1 MFSNKDFDIVIIGG
15 GHAGVEAALAASRMG
30 KSVAIITMDSRKLA
44 LMSCNPAIGGIA
56 KSHVVKEI
64 DALGGIMGTAADA
77 TGIQFRKLN
86 LSRGPAVWSTR
97 VQCDRRAYNDFICD
111 FVAHTKNIEVIE
123 ALAGQIVVENGHI
136 TGVRTENGDL
146 ILCRAI
152 IIATGTFLGGLI
164 HIGEKKIKAGRIGE
178 NAAYKLSDSF
188 RELGFEISRLKTGTP
203 PRLNGDTIDWDK
215 CEKQPG
221 HEPIPFFSPK
231 SRRAH
236 FEQSPC
242 YLTYTTDETKK
253 HILENIHRSPMFSG
267 QIKSVGPRYCPSI
280 EDKFFRFADKERHQL
295 FLEPE
300 GNGTSEVYPNG
311 FSTSLPEEVQ
321 SVAIRTVTGLENV
334 EITRPGYAV
343 EYDYCPAHQIKPS
356 LETRRVQGLFF
367 AGQINGTSGYEEAA
381 GQGLMAGVNAVL
393 HIEKEPALVLDRS
406 EAYIGV
412 MIDDLTTRST
422 SEPYRLFT
430 SRAEYRLA
438 MREDNARDRLSK
450 YSDRYGLVE
459 KRELRAFEETQNQT
473 DAAVKFCKTTFVPVS
488 GLSEFN
494 GRLHGKSKIS
504 LEYLVKQPDLSIAEI
519 LPVLARYDGRFS
531 DIPEVFERAA
541 IKIRYQGYVEK
552 QEREIKKFK
561 KLEHERIPDGFSF
574 EGIKGL
580 KKEAS
585 EKFLRFQPGS
595 LGQAGRIEG
604 VTPGDVAVLSVYLK
618 RFKALAG

>member
-15 GHAGVEAALAASRMG
+15 GHAGVEAALAAARMG
-30 KSVAIITMDSRKLA
+30 KTTAIITMESSKLA

-56 KSHVVKEI
+56 KSHVVKEV
-64 DALGGIMGTAADA
+64 DALGGVMGIAADA
-77 TGIQFRKLN
+77 SGIQFRKLN

-97 VQCDRRAYNDFICD
+97 VQCDRRGYNDFICNY
-111 FVAHTKNIEVIE
+111 VAGVKSITVIE
-123 ALAGQIVVENGHI
+123 GLAGQIVTEKGQVIGI
-136 TGVRTENGDL
+136 RTEKGDL
-146 ILCRAI
+146 ILCKAI
-152 IIATGTFLGGLI
+152 IVATGTFLGGLI

-188 RELGFEISRLKTGTP
+188 REFGFELSRLKTGTP
-203 PRLNGDTIDWDK
+203 PRLDGNTIDWDK

-221 HEPIPFFSPK
+221 HEPIPFFSPRT
-231 SRRAH
+231 SRTP

-242 YLTYTTDETKK
+242 YLTYTTAATKSN
-253 HILENIHRSPMFSG
+253 ILENLHRSPMFSG

-300 GNGTSEVYPNG
+300 GNGTSEIYPNG
-311 FSTSLPEEVQ
+311 FSTALPEEVQ
-321 SVAIRTVTGLENV
+321 VAAIRTVIGLENV

-356 LETRRVQGLFF
+356 LETRLVKGLFF

-381 GQGLMAGVNAVL
+381 GQGLAAGINAVL
-393 HIEKEPALVLDRS
+393 YIEKEPAFILDRS

-422 SEPYRLFT
+422 TEPYRLFT

-438 MREDNARDRLSK
+438 MREDNARDRLTK
-450 YSDRYGLVE
+450 YAEMYGLIDKSE
-459 KRELRAFEETQNQT
+459 LGSFREIQNRT
-473 DAAVKFCKTTFVPVS
+473 DEAVKFCKTTFVPVAD
-488 GLSEFN
+488 LLEFN
-494 GRLHGKSKIS
+494 RLLNGKTKVS
-504 LEYLVKQPDLSIAEI
+504 LEYLVKQPDISIAEV

-531 DIPEVFERAA
+531 DNPEVFERAA

-561 KLEHERIPDGFSF
+561 KLENETIPESF
-574 EGIKGL
+574 AFKDIKGL

-585 EKFLRFQPGS
+585 EKFQRFRPGS

>member
-1 MFSNKDFDIVIIGG
+1 
-15 GHAGVEAALAASRMG
+15 
-30 KSVAIITMDSRKLA
+30 
-44 LMSCNPAIGGIA
+44 
-56 KSHVVKEI
+56 
-64 DALGGIMGTAADA
+64 MGTAADA

-152 IIATGTFLGGLI
+152 IAATGTFLGGLI

-221 HEPIPFFSPK
+221 HEPIPFFSQK

-253 HILENIHRSPMFSG
+253 HILENIHRYPMFSG

-300 GNGTSEVYPNG
+300 GNGTGEIYPNG

-321 SVAIRTVTGLENV
+321 VAAIRTVIGLQNV
-334 EITRPGYAV
+334 EITRPGYA
-343 EYDYCPAHQIKPS
+343 
-356 LETRRVQGLFF
+356 
-367 AGQINGTSGYEEAA
+367 
-381 GQGLMAGVNAVL
+381 
-393 HIEKEPALVLDRS
+393 
-406 EAYIGV
+406 
-412 MIDDLTTRST
+412 
-422 SEPYRLFT
+422 
-430 SRAEYRLA
+430 
-438 MREDNARDRLSK
+438 
-450 YSDRYGLVE
+450 
-459 KRELRAFEETQNQT
+459 
-473 DAAVKFCKTTFVPVS
+473 
-488 GLSEFN
+488 
-494 GRLHGKSKIS
+494 
-504 LEYLVKQPDLSIAEI
+504 
-519 LPVLARYDGRFS
+519 
-531 DIPEVFERAA
+531 
-541 IKIRYQGYVEK
+541 
-552 QEREIKKFK
+552 
-561 KLEHERIPDGFSF
+561 
-574 EGIKGL
+574 
-580 KKEAS
+580 
-585 EKFLRFQPGS
+585 
-595 LGQAGRIEG
+595 
-604 VTPGDVAVLSVYLK
+604 
-618 RFKALAG
+618 

>member
-236 FEQSPC
+236 FEQ
-242 YLTYTTDETKK
+242 
-253 HILENIHRSPMFSG
+253 
-267 QIKSVGPRYCPSI
+267 
-280 EDKFFRFADKERHQL
+280 
-295 FLEPE
+295 
-300 GNGTSEVYPNG
+300 
-311 FSTSLPEEVQ
+311 
-321 SVAIRTVTGLENV
+321 
-334 EITRPGYAV
+334 
-343 EYDYCPAHQIKPS
+343 
-356 LETRRVQGLFF
+356 
-367 AGQINGTSGYEEAA
+367 
-381 GQGLMAGVNAVL
+381 
-393 HIEKEPALVLDRS
+393 
-406 EAYIGV
+406 
-412 MIDDLTTRST
+412 
-422 SEPYRLFT
+422 
-430 SRAEYRLA
+430 
-438 MREDNARDRLSK
+438 
-450 YSDRYGLVE
+450 
-459 KRELRAFEETQNQT
+459 
-473 DAAVKFCKTTFVPVS
+473 
-488 GLSEFN
+488 
-494 GRLHGKSKIS
+494 
-504 LEYLVKQPDLSIAEI
+504 
-519 LPVLARYDGRFS
+519 
-531 DIPEVFERAA
+531 
-541 IKIRYQGYVEK
+541 
-552 QEREIKKFK
+552 
-561 KLEHERIPDGFSF
+561 
-574 EGIKGL
+574 
-580 KKEAS
+580 
-585 EKFLRFQPGS
+585 
-595 LGQAGRIEG
+595 
-604 VTPGDVAVLSVYLK
+604 
-618 RFKALAG
+618 